1 MPNLQSPHWPLLID
15 IYFFLVGLAGGAF
28 MAAGVADIFGSKRD
42 RVVTRIGAYL
52 ALLTLLPGPLF
63 LIVDLGMPSRFL
75 HMLMVPKAT
84 TTIGMSAIT
93 IGPFHIKPYSPM
105 NLGAW
110 ALLGLGVCAFIVA
123 LSLYLEDSGRAR
135 DLGPA
140 RGAFGAIG
148 VLLGFFVAGY
158 PGQLLA
164 ATAQPFW
171 TNARPMGALFIAV
184 GASTGMATIA
194 LILSLRGAEVSG
206 SLAKVRRAYTIS
218 VAIQALALIA
228 VFMAVARGPAWSASR
243 SAMLTSGSYS
253 LVFWIGA
260 VAIGLLVPL
269 ILEVRDGFFQ
279 GYRHGRGQVV
289 LASLLILIGGFLTKY
304 LVFAVGQA

>member
-1 MPNLQSPHWPLLID
+1 MPNLQSPHWPLLIEL
-15 IYFFLVGLAGGAF
+15 YFFLVGLAGGAF
-28 MAAGVADIFGSKRD
+28 MAAGIADIFGSKRD
-42 RVVTRIGAYL
+42 RVVTRIGSYL
-52 ALLTLLPGPLF
+52 ALLALLPGPLF
-63 LIVDLGMPSRFL
+63 LIIDLGVPSRFL
-75 HMLMVPKAT
+75 HMLMVPKAST
-84 TTIGMSAIT
+84 NIGMSAIT

-110 ALLGLGVCAFIVA
+110 ALLGFGVCAFIVA

-135 DLGPA
+135 ELGPV

-171 TNARPMGALFIAV
+171 TNARPLGALFIIV

-206 SLAKVRRAYTIS
+206 SLAKVRRAYTIA
-218 VAIQALALIA
+218 VAIQALTLIA

-253 LVFWIGA
+253 LVFWGGA
-260 VAIGLLVPL
+260 VAIGLLAPL

-279 GYRHGRGQVV
+279 GYRQGRGSVV
-289 LASLLILIGGFLTKY
+289 LASVLILVGGFLTKY
-304 LVFAVGQA
+304 VIFTVGQA

>member
-42 RVVTRIGAYL
+42 RVVTRVGAYL

-75 HMLMVPKAT
+75 HMLMVPKAA

-171 TNARPMGALFIAV
+171 TNARPLGALFIAV

-218 VAIQALALIA
+218 VVIQALTLIA

-253 LVFWIGA
+253 LVFWVGA
-260 VAIGLLVPL
+260 VVIGLLVPL

>member
-15 IYFFLVGLAGGAF
+15 LYFFLVGLAGGAF
-28 MAAGVADIFGSKRD
+28 MAAGIADIFGSKRD
-42 RVVTRIGAYL
+42 RVVTRIGSYL
-52 ALLTLLPGPLF
+52 ALLALLPGPIL
-63 LIVDLGMPSRFL
+63 LTVDLGMPSRFL
-75 HMLMVPKAT
+75 HMLMVPKAST
-84 TTIGMSAIT
+84 DIGMSAIT
-93 IGPFHIKPYSPM
+93 VGPFHIKPYSPM

-110 ALLGLGVCAFIVA
+110 ALLGFGVCALIVA
-123 LSLYLEDSGRAR
+123 LSLYLEDSGRAGE
-135 DLGPA
+135 LGPV

-171 TNARPMGALFIAV
+171 TNARPLGALFIAV
-184 GASTGMATIA
+184 GASTGMAAIA
-194 LILSLRGAEVSG
+194 LLLSQRGAEVSG
-206 SLAKVRRAYTIS
+206 SLAKVRRAYTIT
-218 VAIQALALIA
+218 VAIQALVLIA

-253 LVFWIGA
+253 LVFWVGA
-260 VAIGLLVPL
+260 VIIGLIAPL

-279 GYRHGRGQVV
+279 GYRQGRGSVV
-289 LASLLILIGGFLTKY
+289 LASVLILVGGFLTKY
-304 LVFAVGQA
+304 VIFAVGQA

>member
-28 MAAGVADIFGSKRD
+28 MAAGVADIFGSKKD
-42 RVVTRIGAYL
+42 RVVTRIGSYL
-52 ALLTLLPGPLF
+52 ALLAMLPGPLF

-75 HMLMVPKAT
+75 HMLMVPKAST
-84 TTIGMSAIT
+84 NIGMSAIT
-93 IGPFHIKPYSPM
+93 IGPFHIKPNSPM

-110 ALLGLGVCAFIVA
+110 ALMGFGVCALIVA

-135 DLGPA
+135 DLGPV

-148 VLLGFFVAGY
+148 VLLALFVAGY

-171 TNARPMGALFIAV
+171 TNARPLGALFIAV
-184 GASTGMATIA
+184 GASTGMAAIA
-194 LILSLRGAEVSG
+194 LLLSLRGPEVGG
-206 SLAKVRRAYTIS
+206 SLAKVRRAYTIA
-218 VAIQALALIA
+218 VVIQALALIA
-228 VFMAVARGPAWSASR
+228 VFMAVGRGPAWSASR

-253 LVFWIGA
+253 LVFWVGA
-260 VAIGLLVPL
+260 VVIGLLAPL

-279 GYRHGRGQVV
+279 GYRQGRGMVV
-289 LASLLILIGGFLTKY
+289 VTSLLILVGGFLTKY
-304 LVFAVGQA
+304 VIFAVGQA

>member
-28 MAAGVADIFGSKRD
+28 MAAGVADIFGSKKD
-42 RVVTRIGAYL
+42 RVVTRIGSYL
-52 ALLTLLPGPLF
+52 ALLAMLPGPLF

-75 HMLMVPKAT
+75 HMLMVPKAST
-84 TTIGMSAIT
+84 NIGMSAIT

-110 ALLGLGVCAFIVA
+110 ALMGFGVCALIVA

-135 DLGPA
+135 DLGPV

-148 VLLGFFVAGY
+148 VLLALFVAGY

-171 TNARPMGALFIAV
+171 TNARPLGALFIAV
-184 GASTGMATIA
+184 GASTGMAAIA
-194 LILSLRGAEVSG
+194 LLLNLRGPEVGG
-206 SLAKVRRAYTIS
+206 SLAKVRRAYTIA
-218 VAIQALALIA
+218 VMIQALALIA
-228 VFMAVARGPAWSASR
+228 VFMAVARGPAWSAGR

-253 LVFWIGA
+253 LVFWVGA
-260 VAIGLLVPL
+260 VVIGLLAPL

-279 GYRHGRGQVV
+279 GYRQGRGMVV
-289 LASLLILIGGFLTKY
+289 VTSLLILVGGFLTKY
-304 LVFAVGQA
+304 VIFAVGQA